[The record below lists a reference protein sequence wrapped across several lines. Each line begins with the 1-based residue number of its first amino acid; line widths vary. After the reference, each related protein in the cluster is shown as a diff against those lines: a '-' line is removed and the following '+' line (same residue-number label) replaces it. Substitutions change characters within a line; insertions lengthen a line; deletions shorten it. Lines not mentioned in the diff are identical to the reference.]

1 MTRVSS
7 ANLSSCRESG
17 SARACPGHRI
27 CSTRISHNCGRARNR
42 LGPGGWTRNAA
53 WVHLPSEHSRTRKG
67 RSSQMGFDLRRF
79 LKRTPADSLKPY
91 FVSRCEAAVADV
103 DWSEPQARLMVKLIG
118 LLEQLDTAQSAEI
131 WAEFE
136 RIAQF
141 DDESGRKA
149 LRSVISDEHVLA
161 AFDRLE
167 GNNACGIHIL
177 LADPDSFERALAVH
191 YATRLR
197 NGRDWSGLEV
207 LGGSSVAL
215 TEGDQALDAFA
226 SRLSEAFHAEGGGR
240 RRLKVE
246 SFARRDQDPAGGAAP
261 RPCPVHN
268 IRRRA
273 ARDRNGFRER
283 RRGCQTHHLSG
294 RRSRNCFRRNRAHAR
309 CREQGWKGTAA
320 RHSTSFRRHDDQKRC
335 GDLDT
340 RSEGIAAGKAQD
352 TPHLQSP
359 SRGPGAPS

>member
-1 MTRVSS
+1 
-7 ANLSSCRESG
+7 
-17 SARACPGHRI
+17 
-27 CSTRISHNCGRARNR
+27 
-42 LGPGGWTRNAA
+42 
-53 WVHLPSEHSRTRKG
+53 
-67 RSSQMGFDLRRF
+67 MGFDLRRF

-103 DWSEPQARLMVKLIG
+103 DWSEPQARLMVELIG
-118 LLEQLDTAQSAEI
+118 LLEQLDAVQSAEI

-207 LGGSSVAL
+207 LGDGSVTL
-215 TEGDQALDAFA
+215 TEGEQALDAFT

-246 SFARRDQDPAGGAAP
+246 SFARRDQDPAGGAP
-261 RPCPVHN
+261 RDLVQFTIYVEGPPEIEMV
-268 IRRRA
+268 
-273 ARDRNGFRER
+273 FRER

-294 RRSRNCFRRNRAHAR
+294 GRGRDCFRRNRARTR
-309 CREQGWKGTAA
+309 CREQGWEGTAA
-320 RHSTSFRRHDDQKRC
+320 RNSSK
-335 GDLDT
+335 L
-340 RSEGIAAGKAQD
+340 S
-352 TPHLQSP
+352 SP
-359 SRGPGAPS
+359 R